1 MGGEMATAII
11 LLMCAGLFYLP
22 GNPVPGKTRADRLVI
37 DLGGGVVSGN
47 AFGKIT
53 SVDDTEIVWR
63 DPRCKGGIGSIDRA
77 SGRVVADVCG
87 YEIDLRGRPTTGI
100 WYTTHEVLACEPK
113 ASLKP
118 KAPPP
123 VVAPLSGID

>member
-1 MGGEMATAII
+1 MGGEMTPAII
-11 LLMCAGLFYLP
+11 LLICTGLFYLP

-37 DLGGGVVSGN
+37 DLGGGLVSGN

-53 SVDDTEIVWR
+53 SVDDTEIVWH
-63 DPRCKGGIGSIDRA
+63 DPRCKGGVGSIDRV
-77 SGRVVADVCG
+77 SGRVVANVCG

-113 ASLKP
+113 ISLKP
-118 KAPPP
+118 KAPLPG
-123 VVAPLSGID
+123 VIPLSGMD